1 MDADTVDPS
10 PTTATGPAPATAT
23 ATATATDRILDL
35 VWRRHRQWSAAAD
48 AARKRL
54 DRWRLWNLVLL
65 VLGALTGALAAQT
78 WLAARVATGSAAV
91 AAACLGLAGLLQAH
105 ALTGDQTARW
115 THARAASEALKAET
129 HRYLMRVAPYAQ
141 ADRAQVLQAHLDVVR
156 TRAAALLAD
165 QQDVPADDRPLPTLH
180 TVQEYVTAR
189 AQGQATSHRAR
200 SAEHARRARRLR
212 TWQLVATGV
221 GVVLAA
227 ITGFCPSWRPSTWTA
242 AATTI
247 AAAFGAH
254 LAATQHQ
261 GIAASTRSARD
272 ARRRLRRGHRD
283 TATAGGVRRRSR
295 ARPRRPE
302 PGLDAPLEPG
312 AGGRD
317 TRVPRGDVTDAGERG
332 GVGLPGHTATEDIGR
347 EDPGPRRAAQLSRT
361 TPAAVWS
368 RCIPVAD
375 RRSTSPP
382 APRHRPC
389 DEDGDQSADQCDED
403 GCRGGAGEDEDQ
415 RQQHSGRHDTPRD
428 RRPAGRDGDAPP

>member
-1 MDADTVDPS
+1 
-10 PTTATGPAPATAT
+10 
-23 ATATATDRILDL
+23 
-35 VWRRHRQWSAAAD
+35 
-48 AARKRL
+48 
-54 DRWRLWNLVLL
+54 
-65 VLGALTGALAAQT
+65 
-78 WLAARVATGSAAV
+78 
-91 AAACLGLAGLLQAH
+91 
-105 ALTGDQTARW
+105 
-115 THARAASEALKAET
+115 
-129 HRYLMRVAPYAQ
+129 MRVAPYAQ

-283 TATAGGVRRRSR
+283 TATAGGVRRRRR

-302 PGLDAPLEPG
+302 PGLDGPLEPG

-347 EDPGPRRAAQLSRT
+347 EDPGSPACGTAEPNDARRRVVPVHSRGRPSVDLTPRPSSPTVRRG
-361 TPAAVWS
+361 
-368 RCIPVAD
+368 
-375 RRSTSPP
+375 RRSVRRSV
-382 APRHRPC
+382 R
-389 DEDGDQSADQCDED
+389 
-403 GCRGGAGEDEDQ
+403 RGRLQG
-415 RQQHSGRHDTPRD
+415 GRR
-428 RRPAGRDGDAPP
+428 